1 MFSAD
6 DDPRHM
12 TEQDDSRASA
22 RARAPWLEFFDSRA
36 QLDAFVQVAELA
48 SFRRAATHLGI
59 GVVSLRR
66 QIGKLE
72 RQQGERLFRR
82 EGDAV
87 RLTGAGRRLY
97 AVARLIPGATR
108 TDMLAQSLSRPVTL
122 ALDEPLAH
130 DLLRRGLMTY
140 LRNQPRARINLLP
153 AALGQALGQEAD
165 VRVVLREPETPP
177 QDDAL
182 LVRRLGCL
190 RFAPF
195 TARRHQTRNALPL
208 EECLLVQYRGF
219 GALSAFEEWNA
230 LVGQRKVGVLEVDT
244 SDLLRDCLIWS
255 AAVGLLPHYS
265 HRLDRNLLPL
275 DTLLAGTPALD
286 VHLLVRRDIST
297 RVEVNAVV
305 NMLVQAFA
313 DRREW
318 LMD

>member
-6 DDPRHM
+6 DDPRHF
-12 TEQDDSRASA
+12 TEHDERQASV
-22 RARAPWLEFFDSRA
+22 RERAPWLEFFDSRA

-48 SFRRAATHLGI
+48 SFRRAAVHLGQ

-66 QIGKLE
+66 QIGRLE

-97 AVARLIPGATR
+97 AVARLIPGVTR
-108 TDMLAQSLSRPVTL
+108 TDLLAQPLSRPVTL
-122 ALDEPLAH
+122 TLDEPLAH
-130 DLLRRGLMTY
+130 DLLRRGLMTH
-140 LRNQPRARINLLP
+140 LRNQPRARINLLHAMP
-153 AALGQALGQEAD
+153 GHALTEDTD
-165 VRVVLREPETPP
+165 VRVLLREPETPP
-177 QDDAL
+177 LDDAF

-195 TARRHQTRNALPL
+195 IARRHQTRNALPL
-208 EECLLVQYRGF
+208 EDCLLVQYRPF
-219 GALSAFEEWNA
+219 AALPAFEEWNT
-230 LVGQRKVGVLEVDT
+230 LVRQRSVGVLEVDT
-244 SDLLRDCLIWS
+244 SDLLRDCLTWS
-255 AAVGLLPHYS
+255 AAIGLLPHYS

-275 DTLLAGTPALD
+275 DTLLADTPAQD
-286 VHLLVRRDIST
+286 VHLLVRRDISD

>member
-6 DDPRHM
+6 DDPRQSAH
-12 TEQDDSRASA
+12 EQTPVSA
-22 RARAPWLEFFDSRA
+22 RERLPWLAFFDSRA
-36 QLDAFVQVAELA
+36 QLDGFVQVAELA
-48 SFRRAATHLGI
+48 SFRRAALHLGLSA
-59 GVVSLRR
+59 VSLRR

-97 AVARLIPGATR
+97 GVARLIPGAAR

-140 LRNQPRARINLLP
+140 LRNQPRARINVWP
-153 AALGQALGQEAD
+153 AALGHATLAEAD
-165 VRVVLREPETPP
+165 VQVVLREPETPP
-177 QDDAL
+177 LDDVF
-182 LVRRLGCL
+182 LVRRLGRL

-195 TARRHQTRNALPL
+195 TARRHQTRNVLPL
-208 EECLLVQYRGF
+208 EECLLVQYRAF
-219 GALSAFEEWNA
+219 GALPAFEQWNA
-230 LVGQRKVGVLEVDT
+230 LVNQRKVGVLEVET
-244 SDLLRDCLIWS
+244 SDLLRDCLMWS

-275 DTLLAGTPALD
+275 ETLLADAPALD
-286 VHLLVRRDIST
+286 VHLLVRRDIS
-297 RVEVNAVV
+297 RHVEVNAVV
-305 NMLVQAFA
+305 NMLVQAFS